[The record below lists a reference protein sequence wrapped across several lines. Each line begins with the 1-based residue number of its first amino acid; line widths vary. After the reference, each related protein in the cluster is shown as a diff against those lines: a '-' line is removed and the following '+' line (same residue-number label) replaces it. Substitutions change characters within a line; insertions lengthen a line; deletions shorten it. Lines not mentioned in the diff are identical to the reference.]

1 MPLIYLTFEIDQWFI
16 PLEEKMVTRFAAPS
30 GATRNFPFTK
40 GVEGT
45 RSAYK
50 MAMSLGASPGRR
62 AEMNV
67 TPLIDVLLV
76 LLIIFMVITPS
87 LSIGLDARVPQ
98 PPNQKS
104 SAPTDD
110 IMIWVLGDGTVR
122 LNEETVA
129 ITDLGKRLRDVFRI
143 ASDHVVFVRGDK
155 KLDFE
160 QVAEVIDI
168 ATGVGLDRI
177 ALVTQ

>member
-1 MPLIYLTFEIDQWFI
+1 
-16 PLEEKMVTRFAAPS
+16 MVTKFAALV
-30 GATRNFPFTK
+30 GAARNFPFAE

-50 MAMSLGASPGRR
+50 MAMSLGASPDRK

-87 LSIGLDARVPQ
+87 LSTGLDARVPQ

-104 SAPTDD
+104 SPPTDD
-110 IMIWVLGDGTVR
+110 IVISVLGDGTVR
-122 LNEETVA
+122 LNDETVA
-129 ITDLGKRLRDVFRI
+129 IADLSNRLRDVFRI
-143 ASDHVVFVRGDK
+143 AADHVVFVRGDR

-160 QVAEVIDI
+160 QIADVIDI
-168 ATGVGLDRI
+168 AKGAGLDRI
-177 ALVTQ
+177 ALITE